1 MPLTSYLPNGLCVI
15 VEPMP
20 ASSAVAITCHV
31 GVGSRYETAAQSG
44 IAHMLEHMCFKGTQH
59 YPTALDLS
67 RAIEGIGG
75 EFNACTDYEST
86 AYYVKVADLH
96 AERGVGVLAELV
108 TRPTLDAA
116 ELEKE
121 RGVILAEIRDYRDT
135 PTDAVHTMLQSSLY
149 GDQPLG
155 REIIGTRQTVRT
167 ISHHDLTAF
176 WQQHYTPATV
186 IVSIA
191 GNIAPDRAHEL
202 VAQHFGALAAAPAH
216 PPPAPCA
223 PPVAGPRVTLRNYDS
238 EQGHFCLGLPGVS
251 QHDPDRRALDVL
263 DTIVG
268 GDMSSRLFQLIREQ
282 HGLAYSVGSYNST
295 FLDSGMWV
303 LYASVKRR
311 KLADAV
317 RAMLT
322 VLHDVATHG
331 ITPAELAYVQEQVR
345 GGLRLSLDDSAAIAA
360 RNAHQYHAYGTIQS
374 LEAVIAEYDQ
384 LTCDDI
390 HRVAQRVISSVG
402 LHLAIIGDYGKTDK
416 ERLRTVLEDTQL

>member
-15 VEPMP
+15 VEPIP
-20 ASSAVAITCHV
+20 ASSAVAMTCHV
-31 GVGSRYETAAQSG
+31 GVGSRYETTAHSG
-44 IAHMLEHMCFKGTQH
+44 IAHMLEHMCFKGTQR
-59 YPTALDLS
+59 YPTALDLA
-67 RAIEGIGG
+67 RAVEGIGG
-75 EFNACTDYEST
+75 EFNAYTDYEST

-96 AERGVGVLAELV
+96 AERGLGVLADLV

-135 PTDAVHTMLQSSLY
+135 PTDSVHSMLQSSLF

-167 ISHHDLTAF
+167 ISHNDLTAF
-176 WQQHYTPATV
+176 WHDHYTPAT
-186 IVSIA
+186 IILSIA
-191 GNIAPDRAHEL
+191 GSITPDRALEL
-202 VAQHFGALAAAPAH
+202 AAQHFGTLAAAPAL
-216 PPPAPCA
+216 PPPPPCA
-223 PPVAGPRVTLRNYDS
+223 PPVAGPHVTLRTYDS

-251 QHDPDRRALDVL
+251 QYDPDRRALDVL

-282 HGLAYSVGSYNST
+282 HGLAYSVGSYNSN
-295 FLDSGMWV
+295 FLDAGMWV

-311 KLADAV
+311 TLIDAV
-317 RAMLT
+317 RAMLA

-345 GGLRLSLDDSAAIAA
+345 GGLRLSLDDSTAVAA
-360 RNAHQYHAYGTIQS
+360 RNAYQQHTHGTIQS
-374 LEAVIAEYDQ
+374 LDAVIAEYDQ

-390 HRVAQRVISSVG
+390 HRVAQRVISHAG
-402 LHLAIIGDYGKTDK
+402 LHLAVIGNYRKTDK
-416 ERLRTVLEDTQL
+416 ERLRAVLEDTQL